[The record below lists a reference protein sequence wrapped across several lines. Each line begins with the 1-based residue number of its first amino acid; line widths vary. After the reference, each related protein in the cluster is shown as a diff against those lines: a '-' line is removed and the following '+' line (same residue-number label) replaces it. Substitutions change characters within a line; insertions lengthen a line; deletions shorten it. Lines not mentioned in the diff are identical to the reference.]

1 MTMEGLDVYEVVID
15 TKPEQPPAASL
26 IFSLS
31 HNPSQRI
38 TIMVA
43 ATGYGQAV
51 KKARQYIELINLK
64 AEVLKEEVSST
75 YQSKPVLDVVS
86 IGLTPYKFIQ

>member
-1 MTMEGLDVYEVVID
+1 MTTEELDVYEVVID

-26 IFSLS
+26 IFSLP
-31 HNPSQRI
+31 HNQSQRI

-75 YQSKPVLDVVS
+75 DQPKSVLDVVS

>member
-1 MTMEGLDVYEVVID
+1 MTMEGPDVYEVVID
-15 TKPEQPPAASL
+15 TKPEQPSAASL

-31 HNPSQRI
+31 HKPSQRI

-64 AEVLKEEVSST
+64 AEVVSST
-75 YQSKPVLDVVS
+75 DQPRPVLDVVS